1 MSNMGTSRVFRS
13 DPRTLDLCEKHGR
26 ATFSACHQPSS
37 TVVVTVEGEVDATN
51 NRALARY
58 VESQVAGS
66 TRLELDL
73 RLVDFFGTAGFAAL
87 HNVNVICSRYQASWA
102 LRAGRQLR
110 RLLAI
115 CDSDGSLPLKE
126 PQSVLDDLYASARN
140 REFLVGR
147 DNENRPR

>member
-13 DPRTLDLCEKHGR
+13 DPRTLDLREKHR
-26 ATFSACHQPSS
+26 RSIFSARHQQSS
-37 TVVVTVEGEVDATN
+37 TVVVTVDGEVDATN

-87 HNVNVICSRYQASWA
+87 HNINVICSGCEVRWT

-110 RLLAI
+110 RLLAV
-115 CDSDGSLPLKE
+115 CDPEGNLPLE
-126 PQSVLDDLYASARN
+126 DPQSILDELHASARD
-140 REFLVGR
+140 RELLVGR
-147 DNENRPR
+147 DN

>member
-13 DPRTLDLCEKHGR
+13 DPRTLDLREKHGR
-26 ATFSACHQPSS
+26 SFFSARHLPSS
-37 TVVVTVEGEVDATN
+37 TVVITVDGEVDATN

-58 VESQVAGS
+58 VESQVAGA

-87 HNVNVICSRYQASWA
+87 HNINVICCRCEVSWT

-110 RLLAI
+110 RLLAV
-115 CDSDGSLPLKE
+115 CDPDGALPLE
-126 PQSVLDDLYASARN
+126 DPQSILDDLHASARD
-140 REFLVGR
+140 RELLVGR
-147 DNENRPR
+147 DN